1 MSRGPYRFGFGLLL
15 AISIGSLL
23 TQTVICQT
31 ERLGAVS
38 YTPPKGWTRTVK
50 ENTIVFHEV
59 KQATGTFCFITLY
72 GATPSAGNPQANF
85 FKEWNNLVVKPW
97 GAEANPKTETTS
109 EDGWIV
115 IAGGGAV
122 DFQGNKALAL
132 LNVISGFGI
141 TVSVLAI
148 LNTDAYLPQVTAFVS
163 GLTIDKST
171 AAPGNSVVSGSAAPR
186 IEDGK
191 LVIPLPTRPLT
202 IADLAGE
209 WGQNDGITTTYVDRY
224 TGAYAG
230 FESLHFTDRM
240 TITAKGEYFSDFF
253 ALQNGRKI
261 KEKSSGT
268 VSINGRVLVIAQ
280 NNVRKYVVRG
290 WLELP
295 DITILEVCG
304 PWYDDDVI
312 PSEIFSNPE
321 QGANLNK
328 RWVRKK

>member
-1 MSRGPYRFGFGLLL
+1 MIRGPSRFGFCLLL
-15 AISIGSLL
+15 AISIGLFL

-31 ERLGAVS
+31 EKLGAVN
-38 YTPPKGWTRTVK
+38 YTPPNGWTKTLK
-50 ENTIVFHEV
+50 ENAIVFSEV
-59 KQATGTFCFITLY
+59 NQSTGRFCFITLY
-72 GATPSAGNPQANF
+72 GATPSAGNPQTDFA
-85 FKEWNNLVVKPW
+85 KEWNSLVVKPW
-97 GAEANPKTETTS
+97 SGEPNPKTEMTA
-109 EDGWIV
+109 EEGWTV

-122 DFQGNKALAL
+122 DFQGNRALAL
-132 LNVISGFGI
+132 LNVFSGFGK

-148 LNTDAYLPQVTAFVS
+148 LNHDSYLAQITAFVS
-163 GLTIDKST
+163 VITIEKTT
-171 AAPGNSVVSGSAAPR
+171 AATPATTDSPSAPPQ

-191 LVIPLPTRPLT
+191 LVVPMPTRQLT
-202 IADLAGE
+202 IADLVGE

-240 TITAKGEYFSDFF
+240 TITSAGEYYSDFF

-268 VSINGRVLVIAQ
+268 VSINGRVLLISQ

-304 PWYDDDVI
+304 PWYGDDVI
-312 PSEIFSNPE
+312 PAEIFSNSE